1 MSIKFTVVGQILLI
15 TAVTSLF
22 NIKAMAQSEVAA
34 TFEEA
39 YFAKSGD
46 AFESD
51 DWSRQL
57 NTIFGFNRFPEL
69 QIAIEGELV
78 NTIYHDGL
86 EQQAGSTALIRTRDL
101 NNPFNT
107 SLGENPNYSFSE

>member
-1 MSIKFTVVGQILLI
+1 MSIKFTVVGQILLT
-15 TAVTSLF
+15 TAVASLF
-22 NIKAMAQSEVAA
+22 NVKVMAQSEFAE

-39 YFAKSGD
+39 YFTKSGD

-69 QIAIEGELV
+69 QIATEGELV

-86 EQQAGSTALIRTRDL
+86 KQQAGSAALIRTRDL

-107 SLGENPNYSFSE
+107 SLGENPNYSFGE